1 MATRTHITLIDDL
14 DGKDADETVPF
25 SLDGV
30 GYEIDLSNKNAQQ
43 LRAAFTRWTEKARR
57 SGGRTARTRKSQSTT
72 AQVRGSERLSAVR
85 SWARENGYT
94 VSDRGRIA
102 TVIQDAYDQG
112 HG

>member
-1 MATRTHITLIDDL
+1 MATRTHIKLIDDL
-14 DGKDADETVPF
+14 DGKNADETVPF

-30 GYEIDLSNKNAQQ
+30 GYEIDLSTKNAAQ

-57 SGGRTARTRKSQSTT
+57 AGGRTTRARKRQSTT
-72 AQVRGSERLSAVR
+72 AQDRGSERLSAVR

-102 TVIQDAYDQG
+102 AAIQDAYDQA
-112 HG
+112 HR